1 MSISASGHGS
11 REKIRTPKIKGL
23 PAIPSTNSQKLT
35 VSAPQKDAGVLTM
48 VNSTKNSQDGKNP
61 PRYTAMIIEAL
72 VAMQKQNGSEIG
84 AICTFIEKKHEVPQ
98 NFRRLLSS
106 KLRRLVAQNK
116 IEKVQKG
123 YRLKDSSSAAKTP
136 TLKRKDPANR
146 SKLPQ
151 NFGSCN
157 SPNLIVDAAI
167 TVAYKI
173 ADAEAKS
180 FLASEAVKEAEK
192 ISKMAEE
199 TDSLLLLAKE
209 IFERCAGGEIMT
221 MA

>member
-84 AICTFIEKKHEVPQ
+84 AICTFIE
-98 NFRRLLSS
+98 
-106 KLRRLVAQNK
+106 
-116 IEKVQKG
+116 VQKG